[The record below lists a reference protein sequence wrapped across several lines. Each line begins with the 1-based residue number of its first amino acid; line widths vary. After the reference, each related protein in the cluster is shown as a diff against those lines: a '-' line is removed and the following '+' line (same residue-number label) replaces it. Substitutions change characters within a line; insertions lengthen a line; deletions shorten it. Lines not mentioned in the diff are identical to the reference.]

1 MNPDL
6 MTVGEA
12 RAYLGIGRNKMAK
25 LIAEGTLPTQPD
37 PLDKRIRL
45 IKRADV
51 EQLAEQ
57 SSKSAA

>member
-1 MNPDL
+1 MTRDL

-12 RAYLGIGRNKMAK
+12 RDYLGVGKVKMAK
-25 LIAEGTLPTQPD
+25 LIKDGVLPTEPD

-45 IKRADV
+45 IKRTDV
-51 EQLAEQ
+51 EQLAER